1 MKRLAALPLI
11 TSLATTAA
19 MPKRIGI
26 TTAMIFKSF
35 AVAAALTLTGAN
47 PMTAQST
54 DEPLVLIN
62 PFVVPTGSEDEAIAM
77 WMQARDF
84 LQTQPG
90 YISTKLHRSL
100 SPDATFALIN
110 VAEWESM
117 EAFKAATTAMR
128 QSGSIPRI
136 EGVSGDPQLYTVI
149 AE

>member
-1 MKRLAALPLI
+1 MNMSIK
-11 TSLATTAA
+11 SLAVATA
-19 MPKRIGI
+19 I
-26 TTAMIFKSF
+26 S
-35 AVAAALTLTGAN
+35 LTGVT

-54 DEPLVLIN
+54 DEPLILIN
-62 PFVVPTGSEDEAIAM
+62 PFVVPAGSEDDAIAM

-117 EAFKAATTAMR
+117 EAFQAATTAMR
-128 QSGSIPRI
+128 QSGTIPRI
-136 EGVSGDPQLYTVI
+136 EGVNGDPQLYSVI